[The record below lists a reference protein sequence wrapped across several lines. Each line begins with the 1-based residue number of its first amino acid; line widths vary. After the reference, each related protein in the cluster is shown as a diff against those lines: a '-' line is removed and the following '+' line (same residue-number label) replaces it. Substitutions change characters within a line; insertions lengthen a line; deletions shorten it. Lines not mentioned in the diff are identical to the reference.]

1 MRVKI
6 TMGLQYTGQAI
17 TDVGKVR
24 TRNEDSYLV
33 DNELGLYMVADGMG
47 GHAGGD
53 QASQTA
59 VAEIKNA
66 INGDIQENGNATA
79 SSESGSRTEA
89 ESRLINAV
97 KIANEKIHDRSQ
109 IDESVRGMG
118 TTITALLVHDN
129 VATIGHVGDS
139 RAYILRD
146 GKLSQITEDHSWVNE
161 QVKAGLLKPEDA
173 KNHPYKNVITRSLGH
188 ERGVYVDVMSLDM
201 QPGDKYFICSDGLSN
216 LVDDAEVQ
224 SIVANNETNDA
235 LESLVSLA
243 NSRGGHDNITMV
255 ILSVGAETS

>member
-1 MRVKI
+1 
-6 TMGLQYTGQAI
+6 
-17 TDVGKVR
+17 
-24 TRNEDSYLV
+24 
-33 DNELGLYMVADGMG
+33 
-47 GHAGGD
+47 
-53 QASQTA
+53 

-66 INGDIQENGNATA
+66 INGDIQENGNSTATSQSA
-79 SSESGSRTEA
+79 TRTEA
-89 ESRLINAV
+89 EAKLINAV
-97 KIANEKIHDRSQ
+97 KAANEKIHDRSQ
-109 IDESVRGMG
+109 SDESVRGMG

-129 VATIGHVGDS
+129 IATIGHVGDS
-139 RAYILRD
+139 RAYILRE

-201 QPGDKYFICSDGLSN
+201 QPGDKYFLCSDGLSN

-224 SIVANNETNDA
+224 GIISNNETGDA
-235 LESLVSLA
+235 LEAMVALA

-255 ILSVGAETS
+255 ILSVDSETA